1 LSQNRGQDRRRVRA
15 ARGGAR
21 GRLAEDDTAA
31 VESDSERAA
40 RRDRRYAGAKAA
52 EQAERAEWARQ
63 ARAEERPNLH
73 GNMGG
78 GGYGGGG

>member
-1 LSQNRGQDRRRVRA
+1 MVRA
-15 ARGGAR
+15 AREALVGAWR
-21 GRLAEDDTAA
+21 RIVRRPSNRAQ
-31 VESDSERAA
+31 ERAA
-40 RRDRRYAGAKAA
+40 RRERRYAGAKAA

-78 GGYGGGG
+78 GGYGAG

>member
-1 LSQNRGQDRRRVRA
+1 MVRA
-15 ARGGAR
+15 TAREALVVVWRRIAR
-21 GRLAEDDTAA
+21 WPSRRTD
-31 VESDSERAA
+31 ERAA
-40 RRDRRYAGAKAA
+40 RRERCYAGAKAA

-78 GGYGGGG
+78 GGYGGG